1 LVNIYGKRFGL
12 QGILHVFMNAI
23 NEGGRRTSG
32 HFKGFYLELHNLHSI
47 SLPTIAALLNLEST
61 VETKA

>member
-1 LVNIYGKRFGL
+1 
-12 QGILHVFMNAI
+12 MNAI